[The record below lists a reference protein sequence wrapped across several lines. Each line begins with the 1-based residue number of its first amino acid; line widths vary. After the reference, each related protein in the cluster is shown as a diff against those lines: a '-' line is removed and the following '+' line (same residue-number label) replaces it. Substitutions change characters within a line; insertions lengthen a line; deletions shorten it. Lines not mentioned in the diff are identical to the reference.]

1 MHSSSPDPRQGLPR
15 SVWQQL
21 LPWFLATVAGLA
33 SAVAVQAQSVP
44 SGFALQ
50 AVVGEPFGGSTVG
63 FAFLP
68 DGRTLIIEKD
78 TGNVRLAAVGSS
90 TSAVIATTSG
100 LQVFGERG
108 LLGIAV
114 DPAWPTRPYLYFHG
128 TYNDGTIRVTMRQAS
143 GALSNPAST
152 SVTLASPY
160 VILGGIADV
169 NSNHNGGT
177 LRFGPDGFLYVS
189 IGDDAFNCNAQ
200 DTNLLTGKIL
210 RLDVANMPGTGGGP
224 PAKGAITP
232 PDNPFPG
239 PNENARLVFAA
250 GLRNPFR
257 FCIDPLTND
266 VYIGDVGE
274 DSWEEM
280 DVATYDGYVGN
291 NYGWPA
297 FEGLESRSVSCTL
310 DPPFT
315 SPIYVYPNPSGGSAS
330 VIGGPL
336 YRRVPGS
343 ASSFPFAYD
352 GNLFLADV
360 YNGFI
365 RRLVRSGSNW
375 SVAPAVPGQANPQQW
390 ASGIDFISDL
400 QTGPDGGLY
409 FMVLSDGGSLSRG
422 LYRIVDTTV
431 TDALDVPGNAGL
443 QAFPN
448 PAPVQQ
454 GLTIRYRLVRPETA
468 RLRIYDAAGRLV
480 RTLGPVQGT
489 FGSIGWD
496 GKTERGVSV
505 AAGVYSLRLETG
517 GKETAR
523 RKLTLLQ

>member
-1 MHSSSPDPRQGLPR
+1 MHNSSSTSGQGLPR
-15 SVWQQL
+15 FACKQSLSW
-21 LPWFLATVAGLA
+21 GLA
-33 SAVAVQAQSVP
+33 AVATLAGAGAVQAQSVP
-44 SGFALQ
+44 TGFALQ

-68 DGRTLIIEKD
+68 DGRILIIEKD

-90 TSAVIATTSG
+90 TSAVIATITG

-114 DPAWPTRPYLYFHG
+114 DPAWPTRPFLYFHG
-128 TYNDGTIRVTMRQAS
+128 TYNDGTIRVTMRRAS
-143 GALSNPAST
+143 GALTNSAST

-160 VILGGIADV
+160 TILGAIPDV

-189 IGDDAFNCNAQ
+189 IGDDAFGCNAQ

-210 RLDVANMPGTGGGP
+210 RLDITNMPGSGGGP
-224 PAKGAITP
+224 PAKGEITP

-274 DSWEEM
+274 DAWEEM
-280 DVATYDGYVGN
+280 DVATYAGYAGN

-297 FEGLESRSVSCTL
+297 FEGLEAHAHSCTL

-315 SPIYVYPNPSGGSAS
+315 SPLYVYPNPSGGSAS
-330 VIGGPL
+330 LIGGPL
-336 YRRVPGS
+336 YRRVPSS

-360 YNGFI
+360 YNSFI
-365 RRLVRSGSNW
+365 RRLVRSGNNW
-375 SVAPAVPGQANPQQW
+375 SVAPAVPGQVNPTQW

-431 TDALDVPGNAGL
+431 TDALDAPGVAGL

-448 PAPVQQ
+448 PAPVQE
-454 GLTIRYRLVRPETA
+454 GLTIRYRLLRPETT

-489 FGSIGWD
+489 LGSVAWD
-496 GKTERGVSV
+496 GRTERGIPV
-505 AAGVYSLRLETG
+505 AAGVYSVRLETG
-517 GKETAR
+517 GKESLR
-523 RKLTLLQ
+523 RKITLLQ